1 MRPTVVRR
9 PTSMV
14 EDGQTAAV
22 WVNVFSVERRGRVVL
37 SDIEVSIAS
46 GQVPGLFGPSG
57 SGKSSS
63 PVSPSSLAPEPVH
76 RPGIS
81 PRPL

>member
-22 WVNVFSVERRGRVVL
+22 WVNGLSVERGGHVVV
-37 SDIEVSIAS
+37 SDAS
-46 GQVPGLFGPSG
+46 GQVPGLVRSERAYVHHLSHQAGAPVALWTDIVVVPAFAFGP
-57 SGKSSS
+57 
-63 PVSPSSLAPEPVH
+63 
-76 RPGIS
+76 
-81 PRPL
+81 